1 MTGGQ
6 ARLPPAV
13 ARARLLVRRS
23 LADLSPGDLV
33 LVGLS
38 GGADSLALAA
48 AIGFVAPRAGLRWGA
63 VVVDHRLQPGSER
76 VAAEAADQARKL
88 GADLVR
94 VERVDATGAG
104 RLGPEG
110 SAREA
115 RLDALRRAATETPAA
130 AVLLA
135 HTRDDQ
141 AETVL
146 LGLARGSGPRSLAGM
161 ASRTG
166 LVRRPLLDLTR
177 AEARQVC
184 AAAGLTPWTDPH
196 NADPAYARSR
206 VRTEV
211 LPVLEKQLGPGVADA
226 LARTA
231 DLLRADAD
239 LLDRLADELFAAV
252 AVPGEPGALDV
263 AALATAP
270 AALRRR
276 VLRSAA
282 LAAGAPATDLTA
294 GHVAELDRLVTDWH
308 GQVGVDLPGRLRA
321 SLDGGVLRVAAAVA
335 R

>member
-1 MTGGQ
+1 MTGRRD
-6 ARLPPAV
+6 RLPPAV

-23 LADLSPGDLV
+23 LADLSPGALV

-48 AIGFVAPRAGLRWGA
+48 TTRFVAARAGLRWGA
-63 VVVDHRLQPGSER
+63 VVVDHQLQSGSER
-76 VAAEAADQARKL
+76 VAAQAAEAARVL
-88 GADLVR
+88 GADPVR

-104 RLGPEG
+104 PLGPEG

-115 RLDALRRAATETPAA
+115 RLAALRRAAIETEAA

-161 ASRTG
+161 APRTG
-166 LVRRPLLDLTR
+166 LLRRPLLELTR
-177 AEARQVC
+177 AEALQVC
-184 AAAGLTPWTDPH
+184 AAASLTPWSDPH
-196 NADPAYARSR
+196 NADPAYTRSR
-206 VRTEV
+206 VRTDV

-231 DLLRADAD
+231 HLLRADAD
-239 LLDRLADELFAAV
+239 LLDRLADELFATV

-263 AALATAP
+263 AALATTP

-276 VLRSAA
+276 VLRSVA
-282 LAAGAPATDLTA
+282 LAAGAPAVDLTA

-308 GQVGVDLPGRLRA
+308 GQAGVDLPGRLRA
-321 SLDGGVLRVAAAVA
+321 SRDGATVRFA
-335 R
+335 RSTA

>member
-1 MTGGQ
+1 M
-6 ARLPPAV
+6 ARS
-13 ARARLLVRRS
+13 RLLVRRS

-48 AIGFVAPRAGLRWGA
+48 ATAFVAPRAGLSWGA
-63 VVVDHRLQPGSER
+63 VVVDHRLQPGSDR
-76 VAAEAADQARKL
+76 IAAEAAEHARAL
-88 GADLVR
+88 GADPVR
-94 VERVDATGAG
+94 VDRVDAAAG
-104 RLGPEG
+104 PLGPEG

-115 RLDALRRAATETPAA
+115 RLDALRRVAAETSAV

-161 ASRTG
+161 ASQAG
-166 LVRRPLLDLTR
+166 LLLRPLLDLTR

-184 AAAGLTPWTDPH
+184 EVADLTPWTDPH

-211 LPVLEKQLGPGVADA
+211 LPVLEKQLGPGVGDA

-231 DLLRADAD
+231 DLLRADTD
-239 LLDRLADELFAAV
+239 LLDLLADDLLAAV
-252 AVPGEPGALDV
+252 RVRAGGVALDLAGL
-263 AALATAP
+263 AAAP
-270 AALRRR
+270 AALRGR
-276 VLRSAA
+276 VLRTAA
-282 LAAGAPATDLTA
+282 LDAGAPATDLTS
-294 GHVAELDRLVTDWH
+294 GHVADMERLVTDWH
-308 GQVGVDLPGRLRA
+308 GQQGVDLPGRLWVSR
-321 SLDGGVLRVAAAVA
+321 DGAALRFT
-335 R
+335 RDPP